1 MSSSTSSRALV
12 ALLLGGLFFS
22 ACGGDQAGGST
33 NTPTSTLGTDSA
45 ATKVGGTA
53 PDSASVA
60 PSAGLSTGSGQ

>member
-1 MSSSTSSRALV
+1 MPSFRILAT
-12 ALLLGGLFFS
+12 LLLGGLFLG
-22 ACGGDQAGGST
+22 ACGGNVST

-45 ATKVGGTA
+45 AAKVGGTP